1 MKRRF
6 LLMGLAGVVGALI
19 ATLPILTA
27 SAAPTPPTT
36 GSFTVSDFAFT
47 AGDGSTTVNI
57 ATGGTVNFSYPTGGN
72 EHNVDFGTGPQ
83 PTSCTI
89 NGADQ
94 APPIPAAPTAPG
106 WSGSCTFNTPG
117 TYTFHCDRHSFMTGT
132 IVVGG
137 DATTTTTTTGTQTQ
151 PGGGGSTTDT
161 STGASTTTTMPMN
174 MPMPMPMPTTGG
186 STTTKTGTPAKPTPS
201 PLAGSLRNSIK
212 IATIQSGNQVRG
224 TLKISAAGR
233 GGHVL
238 ITVLA
243 SRSGLKH
250 GTAHG
255 KQLVTLASKRLSGLR
270 PGTAKFTLAVGG
282 TGRKA
287 LTTYRRLAT
296 IVDVKVTAP
305 HSKTVTLAK
314 SVVLRAG

>member
-19 ATLPILTA
+19 ATLPILSA
-27 SAAPTPPTT
+27 SAAPTPPMT
-36 GSFTVSDFAFT
+36 GSFAVSDFAFT

-57 ATGGTVNFSYPTGGN
+57 ATGGTVNFSYPTGSS
-72 EHNVDFGTGPQ
+72 EHNVDFGSGPQ
-83 PTSCTI
+83 PTSCTL

-94 APPIPAAPTAPG
+94 APPIPAAATAPG

-117 TYTFHCDRHSFMTGT
+117 TYTFHCDKHTFMTGT

-151 PGGGGSTTDT
+151 PGGGGSTTTT
-161 STGASTTTTMPMN
+161 STSPATTTMPMN
-174 MPMPMPMPTTGG
+174 MPMPMPTTGG
-186 STTTKTGTPAKPTPS
+186 STTTQTGTPAKPTPS

-224 TLKISAAGR
+224 TLRISAAGR

-255 KQLVTLASKRLSGLR
+255 KQLITLASKRLNGLR
-270 PGTAKFTLAVGG
+270 PGTAKFTVTVGG

-287 LTTYRRLAT
+287 LTAYRRLAT

-305 HSKTVTLAK
+305 RSKTVTLAK